1 MGGYAFCGNGSVVSP
16 AFQIIPPSSTFIFE
30 FVLLCLALYQST
42 VLYKEAGRKLKGIE
56 LVTVLVMDQVSF
68 FIA

>member
-1 MGGYAFCGNGSVVSP
+1 MGGYAFCGMGSVASP
-16 AFQIIPPSSTFIFE
+16 AFRIIPPLSTFIFE
-30 FVLLCLALYQST
+30 VILLCLALYQST